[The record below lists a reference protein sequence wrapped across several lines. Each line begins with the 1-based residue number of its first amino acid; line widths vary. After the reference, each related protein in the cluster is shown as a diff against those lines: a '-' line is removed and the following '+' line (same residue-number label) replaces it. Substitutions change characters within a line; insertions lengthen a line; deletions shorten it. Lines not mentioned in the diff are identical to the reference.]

1 MDNFLTIFS
10 FSPGFVSFRP
20 YGKINDNE
28 YFQNTLMIKTNVP
41 KTEEMKKRFFD
52 FLIVFKTHNLTT
64 IVTAVAITIIII
76 LSFLYYYYGVRLA
89 PASRSDI
96 EIVSVQI
103 PPKKQEPA
111 PIPEKKPEPPQLPNL
126 PEGQYTKITSYTPLG
141 KTIENIKEGKCMSYS
156 IAQPFREDTWRCVVD
171 NRSYDPCFAVDKD
184 RMLCQNNPLKES
196 DMFLVKLTDAPL
208 PKVKKDNWAWF
219 LTFDDGTYCA
229 PYTGRRPQ
237 VALEEVY
244 YGCKMPAGNQTMVIL
259 GELKGGVKWTAK
271 TAILFPQNLQKNQWR
286 IVSTKEMEVKEVWQ

>member
-1 MDNFLTIFS
+1 
-10 FSPGFVSFRP
+10 
-20 YGKINDNE
+20 
-28 YFQNTLMIKTNVP
+28 MIKTNVP
-41 KTEEMKKRFFD
+41 KTEEIKKRFSD
-52 FLIVFKTHNLTT
+52 RIIVLKNHNLTI
-64 IVTAVAITIIII
+64 IVTAVSIAIIIV

-89 PASRSDI
+89 PASKSYG
-96 EIVSVQI
+96 EIVSVQP
-103 PPKKQEPA
+103 PPKKQELP
-111 PIPEKKPEPPQLPNL
+111 PVPVEKKPETPEVPNL
-126 PEGQYTKITSYTPLG
+126 PEGQYTKITSYTPSG

-184 RMLCQNNPLKES
+184 RMLCQNNPLRES
-196 DMFLVKLTDAPL
+196 DMFMVRLSDPPL

-237 VALEEVY
+237 VEGEEVY

-259 GELKGGVKWTAK
+259 GELKGGIKWIAK